1 MSSRDDSPPGVVS
14 VIPLEGL
21 PELEESDDLALLLH
35 AAAERVGGLR
45 DGDVIVVAQKAV
57 SKVEGRIVRLADIE
71 PSARAIELAGPEGDP
86 RHVEAILRESV
97 EVVRSRPPL
106 VIAETRHG
114 FVCASAGVDASN
126 TPADETVVLLPLDPD
141 ASARRLRER
150 LVALGG
156 ADVGVIVSDSFGRPW
171 RFGIVDVALGVAGIE
186 PLVDLRD
193 TPDADGRIMHSTVV
207 ALADEIASAAELA
220 SGKTSRQPVVL
231 VRGVEFSSSGESEPS
246 VAAEVVMPKE
256 MDLFR

>member
-1 MSSRDDSPPGVVS
+1 M
-14 VIPLEGL
+14 IPLEGL

-126 TPADETVVLLPLDPD
+126 TPEDETVVLLPLDPD

-150 LVALGG
+150 LVMLGG
-156 ADVGVIVSDSFGRPW
+156 ADVGVIVSDSFGRAW
-171 RFGIVDVALGVAGIE
+171 RQGTTDVALGVAGIA
-186 PLVDLRD
+186 PLLDLRG
-193 TPDADGRIMHSTVV
+193 TRDARGRELNATQIAV
-207 ALADEIASAAELA
+207 ADEIAGAAELVL
-220 SGKTSRQPVVL
+220 GKARGIPAAI
-231 VRGVEFSSSGESEPS
+231 VRGVDVRGDGA
-246 VAAEVVMPKE
+246 AAELVMPRE
-256 MDLFR
+256 RDLFR